1 MRDRD
6 EDKVTVEIT
15 KSWSDLTD
23 QEKLQAT
30 GQTLFGARWISPL
43 ARKLQVSA
51 PYLNQ
56 VLHRR
61 RALGV
66 EQRRTLSRLCGEA
79 ARDVSHRF
87 NLLVALERHWWST
100 AQKGYRPDNL
110 IPRSRSKPDSPEE

>member
-43 ARKLQVSA
+43 SRKLNMSA

-56 VLHRR
+56 VLHRH
-61 RALGV
+61 RAMGV
-66 EQRRTLSRLCGEA
+66 EQRRILANLCGEA
-79 ARDVSHRF
+79 ARDVGRRHS
-87 NLLVALERHWWST
+87 LLRAAGNYWWST
-100 AQKGYRPDNL
+100 AEERYRPDNL
-110 IPRSRSKPDSPEE
+110 TPRSRKQTDRPQE